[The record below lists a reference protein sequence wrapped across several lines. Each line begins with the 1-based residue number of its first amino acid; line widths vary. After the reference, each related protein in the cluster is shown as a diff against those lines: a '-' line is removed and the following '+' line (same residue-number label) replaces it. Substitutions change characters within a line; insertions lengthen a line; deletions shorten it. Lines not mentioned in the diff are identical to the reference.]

1 MIKNY
6 IASCQDRAYAFI
18 IPVPTMPRQLDCAPC
33 MTFVLNIDW
42 SEECLYLS
50 ESKKKNVSI
59 TFLLYNIL

>member
-1 MIKNY
+1 MIKDY

-33 MTFVLNIDW
+33 VTFDLNIDW

-50 ESKKKNVSI
+50 EGKKI
-59 TFLLYNIL
+59 NI